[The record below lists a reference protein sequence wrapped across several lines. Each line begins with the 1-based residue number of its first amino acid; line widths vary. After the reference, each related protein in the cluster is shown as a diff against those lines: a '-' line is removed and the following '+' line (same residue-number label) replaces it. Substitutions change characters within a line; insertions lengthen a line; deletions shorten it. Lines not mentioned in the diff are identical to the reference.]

1 MSLLRYLLIS
11 LLIISCTTTA
21 TYNYSI
27 ESESDLNLIDSRFTF
42 NIYQSNSENIEI
54 EFQAFPKNSSMIDNI
69 EMVFDMKFR
78 DDYESEFN
86 GVCVGPKW
94 DDFGAGEF
102 SILLEQK
109 SNFKTSIKGKFVN
122 ETDDRCDNYF
132 YYARYLNVIMS
143 NGETF
148 YVGVATDYGGVYP
161 DAPNIWKVDNN
172 KEIELIF
179 TSNIERYSI
188 NFELSK

>member
-11 LLIISCTTTA
+11 LLIISCTTTE

-27 ESESDLNLIDSRFTF
+27 ESKNDPNLIDSRFTF
-42 NIYQSNSENIEI
+42 NIYKTNSENIEI
-54 EFQAFPKNSSMIDNI
+54 EFQAFPKNADMIKNI

-86 GVCVGPKW
+86 GVCVGPNW
-94 DDFGAGEF
+94 DGFGAGEF
-102 SILLEQK
+102 SVLLEKK
-109 SNFKTSIKGKFVN
+109 SNFKSSIKGKFVN
-122 ETDDRCDNYF
+122 EIDDRCDNYF
-132 YYARYLNVIMS
+132 YYARYLNINMN
-143 NGETF
+143 NGEVF

-161 DAPNIWKVDNN
+161 DAPNIWKVDSN

>member
-11 LLIISCTTTA
+11 LLIISCTTTS

-27 ESESDLNLIDSRFTF
+27 ESESDINLIDSRFTF
-42 NIYQSNSENIEI
+42 NIYESNSENIEI

-109 SNFKTSIKGKFVN
+109 SNFKSSIRGKFVN
-122 ETDDRCDNYF
+122 EIDDRCDNYF
-132 YYARYLNVIMS
+132 YYARYLNVNMA

-161 DAPNIWKVDNN
+161 DAPNIWKVDIN

>member
-11 LLIISCTTTA
+11 LLIISCTTTS

-27 ESESDLNLIDSRFTF
+27 ESESDVNLIDSRFTF
-42 NIYQSNSENIEI
+42 NIYESNSENIEI

-109 SNFKTSIKGKFVN
+109 SNFKSSIKGKFLN
-122 ETDDRCDNYF
+122 EIDDRCDNYF
-132 YYARYLNVIMS
+132 YYARYLNVNMA